1 MAGSSSGTTSQLNF
15 MGVHLDVF
23 RNVYAPAE
31 DSFLLAKHAHKI
43 QGNILEL
50 GTGCG
55 ISSLVNASRNPSNY
69 VLGVDIN
76 PHAIKNAEYNARH
89 NRIMNARFV
98 HSNLFSHVPN
108 LRFDG
113 ILFNPPYL
121 PPNEGIEEEYH
132 SRLALDGGKD
142 GRELIDKF
150 ISVLPEHLLP
160 GGKALMIHSSINGLS
175 QTMGL
180 AQEKGLSMEIV
191 EEQPFFFEKLQLIQ
205 LQFQRRM

>member
-1 MAGSSSGTTSQLNF
+1 MAGPFSSTTSQLNF

-23 RNVYAPAE
+23 SNVYAPAE

-50 GTGCG
+50 GMGCG
-55 ISSLVNASRNPSNY
+55 ISSLVNASRNPTNY
-69 VLGVDIN
+69 VLGFDIN
-76 PHAIKNAEYNARH
+76 PHAVKNAEYNAR
-89 NRIMNARFV
+89 NNKISNARFA

-121 PPNEGIEEEYH
+121 PPNEEVEEEHYA
-132 SRLALDGGKD
+132 RLALDGGKD

-175 QTMGL
+175 QTMDA
-180 AQEKGLSMEIV
+180 AQEKGLSIEVV
-191 EEQPFFFEKLQLIQ
+191 EEQPFFFEKLQL
-205 LQFQRRM
+205 LEFQRRM

>member
-1 MAGSSSGTTSQLNF
+1 MAGSISSTTSQLSF
-15 MGVHLDVF
+15 LGVYLDVF

-55 ISSLVNASRNPSNY
+55 ISSLVNASRNPTNY

-76 PHAIKNAEYNARH
+76 PHAIRNAEYNARH
-89 NRIMNARFV
+89 NRIKNARFS
-98 HSNLFSHVPN
+98 HSNLFSHVPK

-121 PPNEGIEEEYH
+121 PTNEEVEEEH
-132 SRLALDGGKD
+132 HARLALDGGKD
-142 GRELIDKF
+142 GREIIDKF

-160 GGKALMIHSSINGLS
+160 GGKALMVHSSINGLS
-175 QTMGL
+175 QTMDL
-180 AQEKGLSMEIV
+180 AQEKDLSIEVV
-191 EEQPFFFEKLQLIQ
+191 EEQPFFFEKLQLIEFRK
-205 LQFQRRM
+205 L